1 MKEFIKAIFNIL
13 KELQIFIPLILY
25 MFYWVLRDVRINF
38 GDDDNDKK

>member
-13 KELQIFIPLILY
+13 KESQIFIPLILY

>member
-13 KELQIFIPLILY
+13 KEPQIFIPLILY
-25 MFYWVLRDVRINF
+25 MFYWVLRDIRINF